1 LLRRSHL
8 YFASAPPGFFAE
20 AKPRQRVKGAKPPK
34 PPDPGRGFFAS
45 PHFVEAEPRQNAV
58 SSPHCQGK
66 ANKKDTKIEKK
77 IKKME
82 RKKKKFFL
90 SIEKRK
96 SYISIILPYEV
107 AL

>member
-1 LLRRSHL
+1 LPLCLGQGVRGGQGAL
-8 YFASAPPGFFAE
+8 PFAEQKTPKPFAPPGQSPFCLGSAS
-20 AKPRQRVKGAKPPK
+20 AKCGEQKTPANHILPLR
-34 PPDPGRGFFAS
+34 
-45 PHFVEAEPRQNAV
+45 
-58 SSPHCQGK
+58 K
-66 ANKKDTKIEKK
+66 ANKKNTKIEKK
-77 IKKME
+77 LKKNKKME